1 MMNAQAKHEGGRFIG
16 LENPPSA
23 FSSGS
28 SFSFILKIIL
38 SCVSTALLK
47 QIALGS
53 RHPFSQPL
61 LDARQRTNSA
71 MLLPVQ
77 KKQCHKGNSAHF

>member
-1 MMNAQAKHEGGRFIG
+1 MVQVQIYVWHNKLKLLGAENMMNAQAKHEGVTFVG

-28 SFSFILKIIL
+28 SFSFILNIIL
-38 SCVSTALLK
+38 SCVSTAFLK

-53 RHPFSQPL
+53 RHPLSQTL
-61 LDARQRTNSA
+61 LDAQ
-71 MLLPVQ
+71 
-77 KKQCHKGNSAHF
+77 

>member
-1 MMNAQAKHEGGRFIG
+1 MVNAKGKHGKWEV

-23 FSSGS
+23 FSNGS

-38 SCVSTALLK
+38 SSVSTALFK

-53 RHPFSQPL
+53 RHPLSQPQFDVL
-61 LDARQRTNSA
+61 QR
-71 MLLPVQ
+71 
-77 KKQCHKGNSAHF
+77 K